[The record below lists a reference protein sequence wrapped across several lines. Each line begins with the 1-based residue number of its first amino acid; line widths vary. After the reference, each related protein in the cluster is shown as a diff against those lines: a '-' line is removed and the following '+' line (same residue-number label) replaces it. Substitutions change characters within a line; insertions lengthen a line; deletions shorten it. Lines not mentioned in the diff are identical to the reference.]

1 MLDIYDVSPIYSY
14 KVEYYRDFG
23 EDHFDDYS
31 DSQLDTMLTNAIKEK
46 DSYIDDIENSTHN
59 PSFVL
64 KERLVNV
71 EEYIKRLNK
80 EIEKRKEEK
89 SK

>member
-31 DSQLDTMLTNAIKEK
+31 DSQLDTMLANAIKEK